1 MSGSAA
7 QSGSNSHDALP
18 LLRARLAAQSDRPLP
33 DAFGLAGN
41 EARELFSTELRGM
54 HLTAEVYAAHCAL
67 ELLRDLGLEPALW
80 EGASLETLM
89 AGFAAQGRLP
99 LAWMLDLLVDEG
111 MLRLEGDRYHMAGP
125 AQPQL
130 EAIRAFAEEVAPG
143 QGINLDLLDAVRRQI
158 PPFFTEGKAGEPL
171 LFSLTLLPLWQAYFD
186 NHNAIYRP
194 NNLLPMLALEHARK
208 PGMRMLELG
217 GGAGSFARLL
227 GQRWGAEGRLG
238 DVAEYRFTDVA
249 PNFLRKAQRELPGE
263 LPELHFAF
271 QPFDLN
277 RDPAEQKLAGVT
289 FDAIL
294 GVNVLH
300 VAKDLGATLRH
311 LKGLLSPGGRLIVG
325 ECLKPNL
332 DHPIYIEFLFNYLHA
347 FTDVELNPDWRPRHG
362 FLTPE
367 CWVAAL
373 EAAGFTDVQEFPP
386 TRKLMDHFPGFNV
399 GAFSAKA

>member
-1 MSGSAA
+1 MSGSLPP
-7 QSGSNSHDALP
+7 GSAIPDALP
-18 LLRARLAAQSDRPLP
+18 RLRARLEAQAGRPLP
-33 DAFGLAGN
+33 DAFGLAGA
-41 EARELFSTELRGM
+41 EARELFSAALRGM

-67 ELLRDLGLEPALW
+67 ALLLDLGLEPRLR
-80 EGASLETLM
+80 EGATLDGLM
-89 AGFAAQGRLP
+89 AGFAPQGRLP
-99 LAWMLDLLVDEG
+99 LAWMVDLLVDEE
-111 MLRLEGDRYHMAGP
+111 MLTREGDRYRLEGP
-125 AQPQL
+125 AAPQL

-158 PPFFTEGKAGEPL
+158 PPFFAEGKPGESL
-171 LFSLTLLPLWQAYFD
+171 LFSLALLPLWQAYFHND
-186 NHNAIYRP
+186 NAVYRP
-194 NNLLPMLALEHARK
+194 NNLLPMLALEHARR
-208 PGMRMLELG
+208 PGMRILELG

-227 GQRWGAEGRLG
+227 GQRWTAGGTPPE
-238 DVAEYRFTDVA
+238 VAEYRFTDVA

-263 LPELHFAF
+263 LPRVPFTF
-271 QPFDLN
+271 QAFDLN
-277 RDPAEQKLAGVT
+277 RDPGEQKLGDAR

-311 LKGLLSPGGRLIVG
+311 LKGLLAPGGRLIVG

-332 DHPIYIEFLFNYLHA
+332 EHPIYIEFLFNYLHA
-347 FTDVELNPDWRPRHG
+347 FTDVALHPAWRPRHG

-399 GAFSAKA
+399 GAFSARA

>member
-1 MSGSAA
+1 MSGSTQPGSSAHPALQRLQARLEA
-7 QSGSNSHDALP
+7 QSG
-18 LLRARLAAQSDRPLP
+18 RPLP
-33 DAFGLAGN
+33 EAFGLAGT
-41 EARELFSTELRGM
+41 EARDLFSSALRGM
-54 HLTAEVYAAHCAL
+54 HLTAEVYASHCAQA
-67 ELLRDLGLEPALW
+67 LLLDLGLESRLR
-80 EGASLETLM
+80 EGASLEGLM
-89 AGFAAQGRLP
+89 TGFAAQGRLP
-99 LAWMLDLLVDEG
+99 LAWMLDLLVDEE
-111 MLRLEGDRYHMAGP
+111 MLLKEGDAYRLLGP
-125 AQPQL
+125 AEPQL
-130 EAIRAFAEEVAPG
+130 ESLRAFAETVAPG

-158 PPFFTEGKAGEPL
+158 PPFFTEGKPGEPL
-171 LFSLTLLPLWQAYFD
+171 LFSLALLPLWQAYFHND
-186 NHNAIYRP
+186 NAVYRP

-208 PGMRMLELG
+208 PGMRILELG

-249 PNFLRKAQRELPGE
+249 PNFLRKAQRELPAE
-263 LPELHFAF
+263 LPELHFTF

-277 RDPAEQKLAGVT
+277 RDPGEQKLGEAR

-311 LKGLLSPGGRLIVG
+311 LQGLLAPGGRLIVG
-325 ECLKPNL
+325 ECLKPDL

-347 FTDVELNPDWRPRHG
+347 FTDVELNPAWRPRHG